1 MPSRLVIF
9 GLMLLLTLPLGAS
22 ASGAVPN
29 ASTSSIKHIIIIEQE
44 NHTFDNF
51 FGTFPGAN
59 GIQND
64 PPMVHPFPI
73 TEQVTKD
80 LNHSWEAAH
89 DAYDNGTMNGFLAAE
104 QTGET
109 FGYYTQSEIP
119 YYWSLAKGYTLF
131 DDFFSSVMGP
141 SLPNHVALI
150 AAQSGGVRANGYAT
164 FSFSPV
170 MTELD
175 SAGISWEYYAGYAP
189 TFSGWN
195 ALPGFIQYNS
205 QGWDAKLAASGQ
217 ILDAIKAGN
226 LPQVSWVMPPND
238 SSSDHPPYSLAAG
251 QKWVE
256 SVVSAIQGSKY
267 WSSSAIFL
275 SWDDYGGWYD
285 HVPPPQVSPNGDGF
299 RVPLILISPFAKN
312 GYVDHTLSDDS
323 SLVRFIEDNF
333 NLGNLGA
340 GDATANDLTDSFRL
354 GTPHFDQ
361 ALTLTTALVGSDS
374 SGDRVLNVTYRD
386 NYYMNIRGEVSAI
399 VRSGDGDITSY
410 SYAPV
415 SINPTRS
422 AALSLPIPGVL
433 QPQNTNYT
441 VTLFVTAPDGSIA
454 SRPYTVFILS
464 SSVTLSQ
471 VSTSSDTSD
480 DS

>member
-1 MPSRLVIF
+1 MTNRLVVF

-22 ASGAVPN
+22 AAGAVPSS
-29 ASTSSIKHIIIIEQE
+29 STSSVKHIIIIEQE

-64 PPMVHPFPI
+64 PPTVHPFPI
-73 TEQVTKD
+73 TDQITKD
-80 LNHSWEAAH
+80 LDHSWEAAH
-89 DAYDNGTMNGFLAAE
+89 EAYDNGTMNGFLTAE
-104 QTGET
+104 KTDET
-109 FGYYTQSEIP
+109 FGYYTQGEIP
-119 YYWSLAKGYTLF
+119 YYWSLAKNYTLF
-131 DDFFSSVMGP
+131 DNFFSSVMGP

-150 AAQSGGVRANGYAT
+150 AAQSGGVTGNDFAT

-189 TFSGWN
+189 AFSGWD
-195 ALPGFIQYNS
+195 ALPGFTQYDTH
-205 QGWDAKLAASGQ
+205 GWNTKLVASEQ
-217 ILDAIKAGN
+217 IIGAIKSGN

-256 SVVSAIQGSKY
+256 SVVSAIQDSKY

-299 RVPLILISPFAKN
+299 RVPLILISPLAKH
-312 GYVDHTLSDDS
+312 GYIDHTLSDDS

-333 NLGNLGA
+333 GLGNLGA
-340 GDATANDLTDSFRL
+340 GDATANDLTDAFRL

-361 ALTLTTALVGSDS
+361 ALTLTSALVGSDS
-374 SGDRVLNVTYRD
+374 SGEKVLNVTYRD

-399 VRSGDGDITSY
+399 VRSGSGDITSY
-410 SYAPV
+410 SYAQV
-415 SINPTRS
+415 SINPTKS
-422 AALSLPIPGVL
+422 TALSLPLPGIL
-433 QPQNTNYT
+433 NPQNTNYT
-441 VTLFVTAPDGSIA
+441 VTIFVTAPDGSIA
-454 SRPYTVFILS
+454 SRPYTLFILS
-464 SSVTLSQ
+464 PSVILYE
-471 VSTSSDTSD
+471 VSTSSDISD